1 MEKYFN
7 PKTKKSQDLFELD
20 SLCPVFTVRC
30 NTPDIVIG
38 DKGSSVSLIVEACNE
53 DEAMEKAL
61 LNKEFVSHIR
71 MKGFIKEKYLNVY
84 KPSGLYVIG
93 RVEYNEGDPRL

>member
-7 PKTKKSQDLFELD
+7 PKTKKAQDLFEIET
-20 SLCPVFTVRC
+20 LCPVFQVRC
-30 NTPDIVIG
+30 STPDIVIG
-38 DKGSSVSLIVEACNE
+38 DKGASVYIIVEACNE

-61 LNKEFVSHIR
+61 LNKEFLKHLR
-71 MKGFIKEKYLNVY
+71 MKDFVKEKHLNVY

-93 RVEYNEGDPRL
+93 RVHYNEGDPRL